1 MQNLETAVAQ
11 KRQKGS
17 PSTKDFY
24 LQSLDLA
31 PGIKELL
38 CAATMGGDVKS
49 ASDWSYHAS
58 SYAFPHARICGDA
71 GCFIDPLF
79 SSGVHIALVGGL
91 SAAVTIAASVK
102 GHCSEA
108 RAVSWHTKKVTE
120 SYMRF
125 FLVVSAGVKQIR
137 SQDDAVIR
145 DGDETGFDRAFDI
158 FKPGE
163 LAMALLF
170 HARLTTGL
178 CSSDPRHRRC

>member
-1 MQNLETAVAQ
+1 
-11 KRQKGS
+11 
-17 PSTKDFY
+17 
-24 LQSLDLA
+24 
-31 PGIKELL
+31 
-38 CAATMGGDVKS
+38 
-49 ASDWSYHAS
+49 
-58 SYAFPHARICGDA
+58 
-71 GCFIDPLF
+71 
-79 SSGVHIALVGGL
+79 
-91 SAAVTIAASVK
+91 
-102 GHCSEA
+102 
-108 RAVSWHTKKVTE
+108 
-120 SYMRF
+120 MRF